1 LEEAKAAKETKK
13 SSKKAVTAAKE
24 PVEEEE
30 EEQIKVNGVKVD
42 GKKYYRST
50 AGIMY
55 DYHELK
61 VNQNQVVVGK
71 WNEAQQK
78 IDFTQDSDSELEEEE
93 EEN

>member
-1 LEEAKAAKETKK
+1 
-13 SSKKAVTAAKE
+13 
-24 PVEEEE
+24 
-30 EEQIKVNGVKVD
+30 
-42 GKKYYRST
+42 
-50 AGIMY
+50 
-55 DYHELK
+55 